1 MRKPSKRDK
10 NRQDIE
16 DEIVEDEVT
25 FELVSAKSFLYDAVV
40 GEVLQSVI
48 TDIEFGLYRQ
58 KDVDFVRLLK
68 KIENQ
73 YNVIASEP
81 TI

>member
-40 GEVLQSVI
+40 GEVLMSVI

-68 KIENQ
+68 KIEDQ
-73 YNVIASEP
+73 YNAVAQELSR
-81 TI
+81 